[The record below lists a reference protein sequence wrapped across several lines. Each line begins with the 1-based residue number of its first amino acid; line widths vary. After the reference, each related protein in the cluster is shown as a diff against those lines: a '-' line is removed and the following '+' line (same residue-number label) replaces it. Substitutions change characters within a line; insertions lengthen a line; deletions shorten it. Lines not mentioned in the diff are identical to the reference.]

1 MRIKVYIEYAFIPYY
16 GWSINIYILNQPK
29 FSKKETVVLERN
41 LSRIMFLSQADSSI
55 FLFVTS
61 SLDLM
66 AVLSPTSSLT
76 TAFLRIPT
84 RVRALLLLVYSM
96 RESSG
101 QRRLR
106 LTKVRLANELRQRTE
121 NRVAELREQ
130 AGNRDTDIDHK
141 GTQCTNW
148 NSCIN
153 ASLFCFLL
161 VVLNLLLLQRLYT
174 KGHIK
179 FE

>member
-1 MRIKVYIEYAFIPYY
+1 
-16 GWSINIYILNQPK
+16 
-29 FSKKETVVLERN
+29 VVV
-41 LSRIMFLSQADSSI
+41 S
-55 FLFVTS
+55 S

-66 AVLSPTSSLT
+66 AVLSPTRCPT
-76 TAFLRIPT
+76 TAFLRILT
-84 RVRALLLLVYSM
+84 RVRALVLLSILM

-101 QRRLR
+101 QRKLR
-106 LTKVRLANELRQRTE
+106 LTKLRLANELRQRTE

-130 AGNRDTDIDHK
+130 AGNRDTDFDHK

-161 VVLNLLLLQRLYT
+161 IVANLQLLQRLYI